1 MMKRRQQWHRSVVR
15 YGEGVKVSQ
24 IKPSNSSRRLQKLPL
39 PSIFDTSLFI
49 LDDVKLAELSN
60 NSFE

>member
-1 MMKRRQQWHRSVVR
+1 MGR
-15 YGEGVKVSQ
+15 YGQSDQ
-24 IKPSNSSRRLQKLPL
+24 AIKLFQAPRKIVL
-39 PSIFDTSLFI
+39 PSIFDTSLI